1 MEPRRIYCIRRLTLV
16 ALAAI
21 VLLAPVAAHAT
32 EIKISSGALE
42 RTLNKQLFTSP
53 GNRYYLKG
61 KPEGGCFVYA
71 EDPKITF
78 KDDHIW
84 IHIKTHSKLGTTV
97 HGACLGVDINAEA
110 DVSVIPEAQGENI
123 GFRDARIEHLS
134 TSRELNVFLVPFLNG
149 KLPQQMKINV
159 ADLIR
164 QLLTKSMESTG
175 YNIALDNLKVHSMQ
189 VDHTDLDVDFD
200 ANLSVQ

>member
-1 MEPRRIYCIRRLTLV
+1 MRSPSVNCRLGFFLFSALLV
-16 ALAAI
+16 
-21 VLLAPVAAHAT
+21 PVAAHAT
-32 EIKISSGALE
+32 EIKITSGALE

-53 GNRYYLKG
+53 GGRYYLKG
-61 KPEGGCFVYA
+61 KPDSGCFVYA
-71 EDPKITF
+71 EAPQITF
-78 KDDHIW
+78 KDDRIW
-84 IHIKTHSKLGTTV
+84 VHIKTHSKLGTTV
-97 HGACLGVDINAEA
+97 HGACVGVVINAEA

-164 QLLTKSMESTG
+164 QLLSKSKESTG
-175 YNIALDNLKVHSMQ
+175 YDISLDNLKVHSMQ
-189 VDHTDLDVDFD
+189 VDHSDLDVDFD
-200 ANLSVQ
+200 ANLAVQ

>member
-1 MEPRRIYCIRRLTLV
+1 MRLPSVNLF
-16 ALAAI
+16 LGLFLSAAFI
-21 VLLAPVAAHAT
+21 AAHPAHAT
-32 EIKISSGALE
+32 EIKVTSGALE
-42 RTLNKQLFTSP
+42 RTLNKQLFTAP
-53 GNRYYLKG
+53 GNRYYIKG
-61 KPEGGCFVYA
+61 KPDSGCFVYA

-78 KDDHIW
+78 KDDRIW
-84 IHIKTHSKLGTTV
+84 IHIKTHSKLGTSV
-97 HGACLGVDINAEA
+97 HGDCLGVTINAEA
-110 DVSVIPEAQGENI
+110 DVSVVPEAQGENI

-175 YNIALDNLKVHSMQ
+175 YNMSLDNLKVHSMQ
-189 VDHTDLDVDFD
+189 VDHSDLDVDFD
-200 ANLSVQ
+200 ADLSVQ

>member
-1 MEPRRIYCIRRLTLV
+1 MICIRHLTLL
-16 ALAAI
+16 ALAA
-21 VLLAPVAAHAT
+21 VAVLAPAAAHAI
-32 EIKISSGALE
+32 EIKVSSGALE
-42 RTLNKQLFTSP
+42 RTLNKQLFTSA

-78 KDDHIW
+78 KDDRIW

-175 YNIALDNLKVHSMQ
+175 YNISLDNLKVHSMQ

>member
-1 MEPRRIYCIRRLTLV
+1 MDCRRTLTLL

-21 VLLAPVAAHAT
+21 VLLAPAAAHAT
-32 EIKISSGALE
+32 EIKVTSDALE

-53 GNRYYLKG
+53 GNRYYIKG
-61 KPEGGCFVYA
+61 KPDSGCFVYA
-71 EDPKITF
+71 ENPKVTF
-78 KDDHIW
+78 KDDRIW

-97 HGACLGVDINAEA
+97 HGACLGVDINADA

-134 TSRELNVFLVPFLNG
+134 TSRELNIFLVPFLNG

-164 QLLTKSMESTG
+164 QLLTKSRESTG
-175 YNIALDNLKVHSMQ
+175 YDIALNNLKVHSMQ
-189 VDHTDLDVDFD
+189 VDHSDLDVDFD
-200 ANLSVQ
+200 ADLSVQ

>member
-1 MEPRRIYCIRRLTLV
+1 MDRARSLTLSV
-16 ALAAI
+16 IAALFF
-21 VLLAPVAAHAT
+21 LAPALAHAT
-32 EIKISSGALE
+32 DIKITSGALE

-53 GNRYYLKG
+53 GNRYYIKG
-61 KPEGGCFVYA
+61 KPDSGCFVYA

-78 KDDHIW
+78 KDDRIW
-84 IHIKTHSKLGTTV
+84 VHIKTHSKLGTSV
-97 HGACLGVDINAEA
+97 RGACLGVDINAEA

-159 ADLIR
+159 AELIR
-164 QLLTKSMESTG
+164 QLLTKSKESTG
-175 YNIALDNLKVHSMQ
+175 YDMTLDNLKIHSMQ
-189 VDHTDLDVDFD
+189 VDHSDLDVDFD
-200 ANLSVQ
+200 SILSVQ

>member
-1 MEPRRIYCIRRLTLV
+1 MRTPSVNRYLCLFLLS
-16 ALAAI
+16 ALF
-21 VLLAPVAAHAT
+21 APVAAHAI
-32 EIKISSGALE
+32 EIKITSGALE

-53 GNRYYLKG
+53 GNRYYMKG
-61 KPEGGCFVYA
+61 KPDGGCFVYA
-71 EDPKITF
+71 EDPTITF
-78 KDDHIW
+78 KDDRIW
-84 IHIKTHSKLGTTV
+84 VHIKTHSKLGTSV
-97 HGACLGVDINAEA
+97 HGGCIGVAITAEA

-164 QLLTKSMESTG
+164 QLLTKSKESTG
-175 YNIALDNLKVHSMQ
+175 YDISLDNLKVHSMQ
-189 VDHTDLDVDFD
+189 VDHSDLDVDFD
-200 ANLSVQ
+200 ANLAVQ

>member
-1 MEPRRIYCIRRLTLV
+1 MDRARRLTLL
-16 ALAAI
+16 ALTALF
-21 VLLAPVAAHAT
+21 LLAPVLAHAID
-32 EIKISSGALE
+32 IKVSSDALE

-61 KPEGGCFVYA
+61 KPDGGCFVYA
-71 EDPKITF
+71 EDPKVTF
-78 KDDHIW
+78 KDDRIW
-84 IHIKTHSKLGTTV
+84 VHIKTHSKLGTTV

-159 ADLIR
+159 ADQIR

-175 YNIALDNLKVHSMQ
+175 YNISLDNLKIHSMQ
-189 VDHTDLDVDFD
+189 VDHSDLDVDFD
-200 ANLSVQ
+200 ATLSVQ

>member
-1 MEPRRIYCIRRLTLV
+1 
-16 ALAAI
+16 
-21 VLLAPVAAHAT
+21 
-32 EIKISSGALE
+32 
-42 RTLNKQLFTSP
+42 
-53 GNRYYLKG
+53 
-61 KPEGGCFVYA
+61 
-71 EDPKITF
+71 
-78 KDDHIW
+78 
-84 IHIKTHSKLGTTV
+84 V

-159 ADLIR
+159 ADQIR

-175 YNIALDNLKVHSMQ
+175 YNITLDNLKIHSMQ
-189 VDHTDLDVDFD
+189 VDHSDLDVDFD
-200 ANLSVQ
+200 ATLSVQ

>member
-1 MEPRRIYCIRRLTLV
+1 MDRARSLTLPV
-16 ALAAI
+16 IAAFFF
-21 VLLAPVAAHAT
+21 LAPALAHAT
-32 EIKISSGALE
+32 EIKITSGALE

-53 GNRYYLKG
+53 NNRYYIKG
-61 KPEGGCFVYA
+61 KPDSGCFVYA

-78 KDDHIW
+78 KDDRIW
-84 IHIKTHSKLGTTV
+84 IHIKTRSKLGTSI
-97 HGACLGVDINAEA
+97 HGDCLGVTINAEA

-159 ADLIR
+159 AELIR
-164 QLLTKSMESTG
+164 QLLTKSKESTG
-175 YNIALDNLKVHSMQ
+175 YDMSLDNLKIHSMQ
-189 VDHTDLDVDFD
+189 VDHSDLDVDFD
-200 ANLSVQ
+200 SILSVQ

>member
-1 MEPRRIYCIRRLTLV
+1 MDRARRLTLL
-16 ALAAI
+16 ALTALF
-21 VLLAPVAAHAT
+21 LLAPVLAHAID
-32 EIKISSGALE
+32 IKVSSDALE

-61 KPEGGCFVYA
+61 KPESGCFVYA
-71 EDPKITF
+71 EDPKVTF
-78 KDDHIW
+78 KDDRIW
-84 IHIKTHSKLGTTV
+84 VHIKTHSKLGTTV

-159 ADLIR
+159 ADQIR

-175 YNIALDNLKVHSMQ
+175 YNITLDNLKIHSMQ
-189 VDHTDLDVDFD
+189 VDHSDLDVDFD
-200 ANLSVQ
+200 ATLSVQ

>member
-1 MEPRRIYCIRRLTLV
+1 MFRASRLALLAIAAVFLLTP
-16 ALAAI
+16 ALAR
-21 VLLAPVAAHAT
+21 AT
-32 EIKISSGALE
+32 EIKITAGALE

-53 GNRYYLKG
+53 GNRYYIKG

-71 EDPKITF
+71 EDPQITF
-78 KDDHIW
+78 KDDRIW

-97 HGACLGVDINAEA
+97 HGACLGVDIKADA

-159 ADLIR
+159 AEQIR
-164 QLLTKSMESTG
+164 QLLSKSMESTG
-175 YNIALDNLKVHSMQ
+175 YNMSLDSLKVHSMQ
-189 VDHTDLDVDFD
+189 VDHSDLDVDFD
-200 ANLSVQ
+200 SVLSVQ

>member
-1 MEPRRIYCIRRLTLV
+1 MDRARRLTLL
-16 ALAAI
+16 ALTALF
-21 VLLAPVAAHAT
+21 LLAPVLAHAID
-32 EIKISSGALE
+32 IKVSSDALE

-61 KPEGGCFVYA
+61 KPDGGCFVYA
-71 EDPKITF
+71 EDPKVTF
-78 KDDHIW
+78 KDDRIW
-84 IHIKTHSKLGTTV
+84 VHIKTHSKLGTTV

-159 ADLIR
+159 ADQIR

-175 YNIALDNLKVHSMQ
+175 YNITLDNLKIHSMQ
-189 VDHTDLDVDFD
+189 VDHSDLDVDFD
-200 ANLSVQ
+200 ATLSVQ

>member
-1 MEPRRIYCIRRLTLV
+1 MRLHSVISRLGFFFS
-16 ALAAI
+16 I
-21 VLLAPVAAHAT
+21 VLVAPVAAHAT
-32 EIKISSGALE
+32 EIKITSGALE

-53 GNRYYLKG
+53 GNRYYIKG
-61 KPEGGCFVYA
+61 KPDGGCFVYA
-71 EDPKITF
+71 EEPKITF
-78 KDDHIW
+78 NDDRVW

-97 HGACLGVDINAEA
+97 HNACVGVSISAEA

-159 ADLIR
+159 AELIR
-164 QLLTKSMESTG
+164 QLLAKSMESTG
-175 YNIALDNLKVHSMQ
+175 YTMTLDNLKVHSMQ
-189 VDHTDLDVDFD
+189 VDHSDLDVDFD
-200 ANLSVQ
+200 SILSVQ

>member
-1 MEPRRIYCIRRLTLV
+1 MRPAYLIPALI
-16 ALAAI
+16 LAAAA
-21 VLLAPVAAHAT
+21 LPSSAHAVD
-32 EIKISSGALE
+32 IKITSGALE
-42 RTLNKQLFTSP
+42 RTLNKQLFTST

-61 KPEGGCFVYA
+61 KPDGGCFVYA
-71 EDPKITF
+71 EEPKVTF
-78 KDDHIW
+78 KDDRIW
-84 IHIKTHSKLGTTV
+84 VHIKTHSKLGTSV
-97 HGACLGVDINAEA
+97 HGACLGVVINAEA

-159 ADLIR
+159 AELIR
-164 QLLTKSMESTG
+164 QLLTKSQESTG
-175 YNIALDNLKVHSMQ
+175 YDITLGNLKIHSMQ
-189 VDHTDLDVDFD
+189 VDHSDLDVDFD